1 MFLVHH
7 VAVMTRKSAK
17 TTSVVIIKKYKD
29 SHKLPNMW
37 KEISL
42 RNRVVSVGRSRRSKT
57 RVVYLVNLHETEN
70 KRVNF
75 TTILEGLPVINTDI
89 RLNLFSDH

>member
-42 RNRVVSVGRSRRSKT
+42 RNRVVFVGRSRR
-57 RVVYLVNLHETEN
+57 
-70 KRVNF
+70 
-75 TTILEGLPVINTDI
+75 
-89 RLNLFSDH
+89 

>member
-42 RNRVVSVGRSRRSKT
+42 RNQKVRRSKIK
-57 RVVYLVNLHETEN
+57 VVHLVNLHETEN

-75 TTILEGLPVINTDI
+75 TTISEGLPVINTDI